1 MHTVLKTQQHHF
13 QNKAGSM
20 ESSSLRI
27 LHLAND
33 IRKVGNGIINA
44 AVDIACGQAQVGHI
58 VAIASAGGVYE
69 VLVERSRVTHYT
81 IEQKR
86 RPVSL
91 FRAARRFQDII
102 REFRPDIVHCHMM
115 TGMVLARFLRGSAKY
130 RLVSHIQNVH
140 QRSSVLMGL
149 AERVIPVSDAVAEY
163 MSQRGVPKRK
173 MQVVRNLTLGS
184 PRLPSLDMCTPA
196 PLEQPAIVTVAGM
209 YKRKGIAELISAFEQ
224 VAKRFPEAHLYLVGD
239 GTDRPAFETQ
249 AAGSSVSTH
258 IYFEGFQSNPKPY
271 LLAAEVFVLASHR
284 DSCPL
289 VISEAREAGCAI
301 IASNVDGIPEQLD
314 EGKAGILV
322 PPGDIMAL
330 ADAIESLLASS
341 TERDKWKWAAR
352 QNIERLTV
360 ANMVEEVTAVYRELL
375 EMPK

>member
-1 MHTVLKTQQHHF
+1 MF
-13 QNKAGSM
+13 
-20 ESSSLRI
+20 
-27 LHLAND
+27 
-33 IRKVGNGIINA
+33 
-44 AVDIACGQAQVGHI
+44 
-58 VAIASAGGVYE
+58 
-69 VLVERSRVTHYT
+69 
-81 IEQKR
+81 
-86 RPVSL
+86 
-91 FRAARRFQDII
+91 
-102 REFRPDIVHCHMM
+102 
-115 TGMVLARFLRGSAKY
+115 
-130 RLVSHIQNVH
+130 
-140 QRSSVLMGL
+140 
-149 AERVIPVSDAVAEY
+149 
-163 MSQRGVPKRK
+163 
-173 MQVVRNLTLGS
+173 
-184 PRLPSLDMCTPA
+184 
-196 PLEQPAIVTVAGM
+196 
-209 YKRKGIAELISAFEQ
+209 KRKGIAELISAFEQ

-239 GTDRPAFETQ
+239 GADRVAFETQ

-258 IYFEGFQSNPKPY
+258 IHFEGFQSNPKPY

-322 PPGDIMAL
+322 LPGDVMAL